1 MACSLKLSQIHFKIA
16 FVSLHTCSNNHLA
29 WAHLLSRGLSSW
41 PARCKWERC
50 NPQGSLSQRSTLQ
63 DECVCVVCVC
73 MCVCLHE
80 AWGGHKEC
88 TVAHTH
94 TRAQAL
100 THPSIHTHKPPHTQT
115 WLHEAW
121 GGHEECTVAHTHTRA
136 QALTHTCAS
145 VQAQTWLHEAWGGH
159 EERTIAHTTG
169 SGDELTPAPV
179 DGLWCN
185 ASVQHLLTCVCAV
198 TRVFFSTRVC
208 ACMYLCLRT
217 CAYVCVCA
225 RAGEQCI
232 VLVCISGACM
242 CVFGLAAAS
251 QFAECVCTRN
261 GRCMRAC
268 VKLILQQHHSL
279 QNAFARAMEGACVR
293 V

>member
-1 MACSLKLSQIHFKIA
+1 VL
-16 FVSLHTCSNNHLA
+16 FV
-29 WAHLLSRGLSSW
+29 
-41 PARCKWERC
+41 
-50 NPQGSLSQRSTLQ
+50 
-63 DECVCVVCVC
+63 CVCV
-73 MCVCLHE
+73 CVCLHE

-100 THPSIHTHKPPHTQT
+100 THPSIHTHKPPHT
-115 WLHEAW
+115 
-121 GGHEECTVAHTHTRA
+121 
-136 QALTHTCAS
+136 
-145 VQAQTWLHEAWGGH
+145 QTWLHEAWGGH

>member
-1 MACSLKLSQIHFKIA
+1 ML
-16 FVSLHTCSNNHLA
+16 FV
-29 WAHLLSRGLSSW
+29 
-41 PARCKWERC
+41 
-50 NPQGSLSQRSTLQ
+50 
-63 DECVCVVCVC
+63 CVCV
-73 MCVCLHE
+73 CVCLHE

-185 ASVQHLLTCVCAV
+185 ASVQRLLTCVCAV

-208 ACMYLCLRT
+208 MYVFVS
-217 CAYVCVCA
+217 AHVCVCVCVRTCR
-225 RAGEQCI
+225 RAVHSACVHFGCMH
-232 VLVCISGACM
+232 VCVWSCSSITVCRMRLHAQWKVHACV
-242 CVFGLAAAS
+242 CKINLAAAS

-268 VKLILQQHHSL
+268 VK
-279 QNAFARAMEGACVR
+279 
-293 V
+293 